1 MLLKLGI
8 SLGVVLVTV
17 LLLGCEKAMHDMYDQ
32 RKYKP
37 LAASDLFSDG
47 QSARPLPPGTIVHS
61 GGAMAG
67 ASSGRT
73 GEQPLLGSQGEPH
86 PTHLGEHAAH
96 EHRGI
101 PQTNPL
107 PITQALLRQGQERY
121 NIYCA
126 PCHSPLGDGDGMV
139 ARRGFPRPPSYHTDR
154 LRNAPDSHF
163 FSVITQGYGAMYPYA
178 DRLSEH
184 DRWAV
189 VAYIRA
195 LQLSQHAEL
204 ADVPEDTRGKLKEG
218 RERSGSK

>member
-1 MLLKLGI
+1 MLLKLGV
-8 SLGVVLVTV
+8 SLGVVLVMV
-17 LLLGCEKAMHDMYDQ
+17 LLPGCEKAMHDMYDQ

-61 GGAMAG
+61 GGALAG
-67 ASSGRT
+67 ASSGRI
-73 GEQPLLGSQGEPH
+73 GEQPLLGSQGELH
-86 PTHLGEHAAH
+86 PTHLGEHAH
-96 EHRGI
+96 EHAGVSE
-101 PQTNPL
+101 TNPL
-107 PITQALLRQGQERY
+107 PITQALLRHGQERY

-139 ARRGFPRPPSYHTDR
+139 ARRGFPHPPSYHTDR
-154 LRNAPDSHF
+154 LRNAPDAHF
-163 FSVITQGYGAMYPYA
+163 FSVITQGYGVMYPYA

-204 ADVPEDTRGKLKEG
+204 AAVPEEARQQIE
-218 RERSGSK
+218 ERQ

>member
-8 SLGVVLVTV
+8 SLPVVLVTV
-17 LLLGCEKAMHDMYDQ
+17 LLSGCEKAMHDMYDQ

-47 QSARPLPPGTIVHS
+47 QSARPLPLGTIVHS

-73 GEQPLLGSQGEPH
+73 GEQPLLGSQDEPH
-86 PTHLGEHAAH
+86 PTHPGEHAAH

-107 PITQALLRQGQERY
+107 PITQALLRHGQERY
-121 NIYCA
+121 NIYCG

-204 ADVPEDTRGKLKEG
+204 ADVPEATRGKFEEKQ
-218 RERSGSK
+218 

>member
-8 SLGVVLVTV
+8 SLPVVFVTV
-17 LLLGCEKAMHDMYDQ
+17 LLSGCEKAMHDMYDQ

-47 QSARPLPPGTIVHS
+47 QSARPLPPGTIVRS

-67 ASSGRT
+67 ASSGRI
-73 GEQPLLGSQGEPH
+73 GEQPLLGSQSEPH
-86 PTHLGEHAAH
+86 STHLGEHAH
-96 EHRGI
+96 EHPGVS
-101 PQTNPL
+101 QTNPL
-107 PITQALLRQGQERY
+107 PITQVLLRHGQERY

-139 ARRGFPRPPSYHTDR
+139 ARRGFPHPPSYHTDR

-163 FSVITQGYGAMYPYA
+163 FSIISQGYGAMYPYA
-178 DRLSEH
+178 DRLSENE
-184 DRWAV
+184 RWAV

-195 LQLSQHAEL
+195 LQLSQHAGL
-204 ADVPEDTRGKLKEG
+204 ADVPEATRGKLKEG
-218 RERSGSK
+218 Q

>member
-17 LLLGCEKAMHDMYDQ
+17 LLSGCEKAMHDMYDQ

-37 LAASDLFSDG
+37 LAASDLFPDG
-47 QSARPLPPGTIVHS
+47 QSARPLPPGTIVRS

-67 ASSGRT
+67 ASSGRIGEKPLPMDT
-73 GEQPLLGSQGEPH
+73 GPVYPIGSQGEH
-86 PTHLGEHAAH
+86 AH
-96 EHRGI
+96 EHPSVPR
-101 PQTNPL
+101 TNPL
-107 PITQALLRQGQERY
+107 PITQALLRHGQERY
-121 NIYCA
+121 NIYCG

-163 FSVITQGYGAMYPYA
+163 FRVITQGYGAMYPYA

-204 ADVPEDTRGKLKEG
+204 ADVPEDTRGKLEEG
-218 RERSGSK
+218 Q